1 MRDYLA
7 QARAALNG
15 FDASVRALSAAAGTA
30 DTPPLLPK
38 TRNTTAGLLSATA
51 ALRTSLALVENTAV
65 DIADL
70 QVRLEDESRRVAR
83 HLKALGEAVESAT
96 GAARATADALGPA
109 LRDLEEHAQRVAAAV
124 FPSAIEGVR
133 DINKALWEMRLIWK
147 DYGNVLDRGVKG
159 KLPGLTSKQLDAVDT
174 TAQEVKARFDAVNA
188 LMNSL
193 VTAPLV
199 GDGNQAAALVEGAR
213 AELTAAVKRARS
225 KAADA
230 YKPFHGVLSR
240 AEKLADQVAD
250 LFDDL
255 RIPVFPPPDRL
266 AAFANYIDHDVYR
279 ALAGVE
285 RFALMNIG
293 ARLQSIALSPGEG
306 GGTLADPRFEIRV
319 FDVFP
324 DRVYFTAKVEF
335 LRAVEALA
343 ARRVFEKAPAG
354 LHRFRD
360 GSYKQRQGRKGN
372 LQVSYAAGTLDNP
385 GDATRLCVDADIDLY
400 RGTVS
405 HLFGE
410 VLVNHLTGSKT
421 DQFKVWDTLADG
433 NVQPIGGFDVIVV

>member
-1 MRDYLA
+1 MD
-7 QARAALNG
+7 
-15 FDASVRALSAAAGTA
+15 V
-30 DTPPLLPK
+30 
-38 TRNTTAGLLSATA
+38 
-51 ALRTSLALVENTAV
+51 
-65 DIADL
+65 ADL
-70 QVRLEDESRRVAR
+70 QVRLEDQSRRLAR
-83 HLKALGEAVESAT
+83 HLKALGEAVASAT

-109 LRDLEEHAQRVAAAV
+109 LRDLEEHAQRVAAAI

-133 DINKALWEMRLIWK
+133 EINRTLWEMRLIWK
-147 DYGNVLDRGVKG
+147 DYGDVLDRGVKG
-159 KLPGLTSKQLDAVDT
+159 KLPGLSSKQLDAVDT
-174 TAQEVKARFDAVNA
+174 TAQEVLSRFDAVNA
-188 LMNSL
+188 LMNNL

-199 GDGNQAAALVEGAR
+199 GDGAQAAALVESAR

-230 YKPFHGVLSR
+230 YKPFHAVLSR
-240 AEKLADQVAD
+240 AEKLAAKIAD
-250 LFDDL
+250 LFDEL
-255 RIPVFPPPDRL
+255 RIPVFPPPDQL
-266 AAFANYIDHDVYR
+266 LAFADYIDHDAYR
-279 ALAGVE
+279 SLAGVE

-293 ARLQSIALSPGEG
+293 ARLQSVALGSGDG

-324 DRVYFTAKVEF
+324 DRIYFTAKVEF

-343 ARRVFEKAPAG
+343 DPRRKVFEKAPAG
-354 LHRFRD
+354 LHRFHD

-372 LQVSYAAGTLDNP
+372 LQVSYAKGTLADP
-385 GDATRLCVDADIDLY
+385 RDATRICVDADIDLY

-421 DQFKVWDTLADG
+421 DQFKVWDTLTDA
-433 NVQPIGGFDVIVV
+433 NVPPDRRLRRHRRLNSASAS